1 VLKAL
6 VFAESERVASAALDG
21 ALAAELPADR
31 RAAHAL
37 KLIDAVDPMAAVT
50 ATMTSLPS
58 TPEGVDSLSLSQLLH
73 IVEQHDSE
81 ASPST

>member
-1 VLKAL
+1 LKAS
-6 VFAESERVASAALDG
+6 VFAESERLVAAALDG
-21 ALAAELPADR
+21 ALSPEVTVQS

-37 KLIDAVDPMAAVT
+37 KLLESVEPTVQ
-50 ATMTSLPS
+50 ATLQMELPS